1 MAQRD
6 DHSRPVPSCGFGK
19 CGKIATPP
27 IRAAD
32 RGLAMPASAIIAR
45 AIAAAIIVV
54 AAPVAGSAQPTLKI
68 FDAHLHYNQEPN
80 PYYPLE
86 RVLDVFRRNGVAG
99 ILANSRPN
107 KGTHQ
112 LVDAKAPGLWVVPF
126 IRPYRTRDD
135 VQNWSTDPAIY
146 DLIEAEYKRGYF
158 RGIGEF
164 HIYGNAAQAPLVKQV
179 VDFAA
184 GRNLY
189 LLAHCD
195 EAALLILLAHNRSA
209 KIIWAH
215 TGFSTPTRRV
225 RELLETYPE
234 LMGELSY
241 RGGISEGGG
250 KLAAEWRELF
260 ARHSDRFL
268 LGSDT
273 WINER
278 WFGYDTIMQTY
289 RGWLAQLP
297 EDQAKRIAHGN
308 AERLFGGKVEAAR

>member
-1 MAQRD
+1 MSRRD
-6 DHSRPVPSCGFGK
+6 DHSRPMPSFGFGK

-32 RGLAMPASAIIAR
+32 RGLAMPASAIVAR
-45 AIAAAIIVV
+45 AIAAAIIVA
-54 AAPVAGSAQPTLKI
+54 AAPVAGRAQPTLKI

-112 LVDAKAPGLWVVPF
+112 LVEAKAPGLWVVPF

-146 DLIEAEYKRGYF
+146 DLIESEYKRGYF
-158 RGIGEF
+158 RGVGEF
-164 HIYGNAAQAPLVKQV
+164 HIYGNAAAGPLVKKV
-179 VDFAA
+179 VYFAA
-184 GRNLY
+184 ERDLY
-189 LLAHCD
+189 ILAHCD
-195 EAALLILLAHNRSA
+195 EAALEFLLGHNAKA

-215 TGFSTPTRRV
+215 TGFSTAPARV
-225 RELLETYPE
+225 RELLEKNPA

-241 RGGISEGGG
+241 RGGI
-250 KLAAEWRELF
+250 
-260 ARHSDRFL
+260 
-268 LGSDT
+268 T
-273 WINER
+273 
-278 WFGYDTIMQTY
+278 
-289 RGWLAQLP
+289 
-297 EDQAKRIAHGN
+297 
-308 AERLFGGKVEAAR
+308 

>member
-1 MAQRD
+1 MYT
-6 DHSRPVPSCGFGK
+6 SL
-19 CGKIATPP
+19 IL
-27 IRAAD
+27 RASVTAF
-32 RGLAMPASAIIAR
+32 LAMLAPAG
-45 AIAAAIIVV
+45 
-54 AAPVAGSAQPTLKI
+54 AGAQQTLKI

-86 RVLDVFRRNGVAG
+86 QVLDVFRRNNVAG
-99 ILANSRPN
+99 IIANSRPN

-158 RGIGEF
+158 RGVGEF
-164 HIYGNAAQAPLVKQV
+164 HIYGNAAQGPLVKKV
-179 VDFAA
+179 VDFAVA
-184 GRNLY
+184 RDLY

-195 EAALLILLAHNRSA
+195 ELALLALFGHNA
-209 KIIWAH
+209 KARIIWAH
-215 TGFSTPTRRV
+215 TGFSTPPRRV
-225 RELLETYPE
+225 RELLEKYSALT
-234 LMGELSY
+234 GELSY
-241 RGGISEGGG
+241 RSGITEGGG
-250 KLAAEWRELF
+250 KLSDDWRELF
-260 ARHSDRFL
+260 ARHSDRFV

-297 EDQAKRIAHGN
+297 ENQARRIAHGN
-308 AERLFGGKVEAAR
+308 AERLFGGKVE

>member
-1 MAQRD
+1 
-6 DHSRPVPSCGFGK
+6 
-19 CGKIATPP
+19 
-27 IRAAD
+27 
-32 RGLAMPASAIIAR
+32 MPTSAIIAR
-45 AIAAAIIVV
+45 AIAAAVIVV
-54 AAPVAGSAQPTLKI
+54 ATPVGGSAQPSLKI
-68 FDAHLHYNQEPN
+68 FDAHLHYNQEPD
-80 PYYPLE
+80 PYYSLE
-86 RVLDVFRRNGVAG
+86 RVLDVFRRNNVAG

-135 VQNWSTDPAIY
+135 VQNWSSDPAIY

-158 RGIGEF
+158 RGVGEF

-184 GRNLY
+184 ARNLY

-225 RELLETYPE
+225 RELLETYPD

-241 RGGISEGGG
+241 RAGIGEGG

-273 WINER
+273 GSTNAGSATTPSCRPIAAGLR
-278 WFGYDTIMQTY
+278 SF
-289 RGWLAQLP
+289 P
-297 EDQAKRIAHGN
+297 RIRPSASPTAMPSGCS
-308 AERLFGGKVEAAR
+308 AAGLRKPRADAARGRLIRS

>member
-1 MAQRD
+1 M
-6 DHSRPVPSCGFGK
+6 P
-19 CGKIATPP
+19 TPGVVARV
-27 IRAAD
+27 IVLGVAVTAK
-32 RGLAMPASAIIAR
+32 PASA
-45 AIAAAIIVV
+45 V
-54 AAPVAGSAQPTLKI
+54 AQQSLKI

-86 RVLDVFRRNGVAG
+86 RVIEIFRRNNVAG
-99 ILANSRPN
+99 IVANSRPN

-135 VQNWSTDPAIY
+135 VQNWSSDPAIY
-146 DLIEAEYKRGYF
+146 DLIETEYKRGYF
-158 RGIGEF
+158 RGVGEF
-164 HIYGNAAQAPLVKQV
+164 HIYGSAAQGVLVKKA

-184 GRNLY
+184 DRDLY

-195 EAALLILLAHNRSA
+195 EPALAILLAHNARA

-215 TGFSTPTRRV
+215 TGFSTPVERV
-225 RELLETYPE
+225 RELLENHPALT
-234 LMGELSY
+234 GELSY
-241 RGGISEGGG
+241 RSGITEGGG
-250 KLAAEWRELF
+250 KLAAEWRAIF
-260 ARHSDRFL
+260 ARHSHRFL

-278 WFGYDTIMQTY
+278 WFGYDTIMQSY

-297 EDQAKRIAHGN
+297 EDQARRIAYGN
-308 AERLFGGKVEAAR
+308 AERLFGGKIE

>member
-1 MAQRD
+1 M
-6 DHSRPVPSCGFGK
+6 PVSGV
-19 CGKIATPP
+19 
-27 IRAAD
+27 
-32 RGLAMPASAIIAR
+32 IAR
-45 AIAAAIIVV
+45 AIAAAVIVL
-54 AAPVAGSAQPTLKI
+54 ATPVGGSAQPTLKI

-80 PYYPLE
+80 PYYPLD
-86 RVLDVFRRNGVAG
+86 RVLDVFRRNNVAG

-158 RGIGEF
+158 RGVGEF
-164 HIYGNAAQAPLVKQV
+164 HIYGNTAQAPLVKQV

-184 GRNLY
+184 ARNLY

-215 TGFSTPTRRV
+215 TGFSTPTGRV
-225 RELLETYPE
+225 RELLETNPE

-250 KLAAEWRELF
+250 KLAADWRELF

-289 RGWLAQLP
+289 RGWLGQLP

-308 AERLFGGKVEAAR
+308 AERLFGGRVE